1 MGCGS
6 SSDAAPQGGEQQ
18 DKTRALKRK
27 INWAQIN
34 ERLVTDR
41 SEAGKKKRADMFMQF
56 DPNNN
61 GYLSLAEVDKGLRD
75 ILRVDDVYDTK
86 PVIMRAFQA
95 AKNLNPP
102 GKSKHGDDYIEK
114 NEFRMLLVYLKNF
127 MAIWEVFAKADDS
140 DDRRLNKQEFAKCW
154 PQLQKWAPGK
164 TMDETFAEINGEG
177 NLILFTEFAN
187 WAIDK
192 QLATFVEDPSDE

>member
-6 SSDAAPQGGEQQ
+6 SSDASAPSDQQ
-18 DKTRALKRK
+18 NKTRALKRN
-27 INWAQIN
+27 INWREIN
-34 ERLVTDR
+34 EKLITDR
-41 SEAGKKKRADMFMQF
+41 SEASKAKRADMFMRF
-56 DPNNN
+56 DPNGN

-75 ILRVDDVYDTK
+75 ILRVDDVFDAK

-95 AKNLNPP
+95 SKGLNPP
-102 GKSKHGDDYIEK
+102 GHSKHGDDYIEK

-154 PQLQKWAPGK
+154 PQLQKWAPGMSLDQCW
-164 TMDETFAEINGEG
+164 TEANGEG

-192 QLATFVEDPSDE
+192 QLATYVENPEDE